1 MACASSEG
9 SSFGDCKV
17 EDTVTGDVYDLAPI
31 TALGSV
37 SVSNAPLIEVG
48 ACLLIQ
54 GDCEGSV
61 CYNRTVSYGVFDEK
75 AGIKLKDNVPI
86 LEYAGGSDC
95 KGGAKYESRI
105 EFICN
110 KSAVDNKY
118 VEHLPI
124 EGCLQYFLWH
134 TPLACAST
142 VTECELT
149 VGDRTVDI
157 TDLNREYTPWEV
169 AVGKNSLY
177 FNPCAGMSFFL
188 KYTDLTSKSC
198 SSASLACLLQDDVLQ
213 EVGGL
218 DTAVLRTSTDGK
230 YPIETARS
238 QTQCHRDKSKTF
250 SVKILFYSGS
260 TMIGTPSFAGT
271 QDTTSSCV
279 ISIIFS
285 TSLVGQSS
293 PLNTEGELLTTGTTD
308 KCHDNA
314 LGKLNKKQDYHV
326 KRINGKQTL
335 EFYINFCSHASDGGC
350 EGASVCAVVSGSSS
364 KQDPMGLSSY
374 QKQRV
379 KPINESYIELIMSSV
394 NRSCPLT
401 HKHILT
407 LFYIS
412 CDIKYAEVVIDFLFT
427 SPTGCLYA
435 FSVQAPPSVC
445 LSYEPTDAP
454 GGETLNSA
462 GKTAVVF
469 VIVMIVCLLGIFLS
483 ILLTLCFYKR
493 SKKGDRVF
501 YKLRAYLSRV
511 PDVQYRFQKID
522 GSEVG
527 HLITNMS
534 GSESEDETNPEERL
548 AATNME
554 AASSD
559 KFSISGPSVG
569 RDDSE
574 DEDFIKL

>member
-1 MACASSEG
+1 MACASTEG
-9 SSFGDCKV
+9 SGFGVCKI
-17 EDTVTGDVYDLAPI
+17 ENSVTGDVYDLAPVS
-31 TALGSV
+31 ALGRV
-37 SVSNAPLIEVG
+37 SVSNAPLIEII
-48 ACLLIQ
+48 ACQVIQ
-54 GDCEGSV
+54 GDCQGSV
-61 CYNRTVSYGVFDEK
+61 CYNRTRSYGAYNEK
-75 AGIKLKDNVPI
+75 LGLKLKDNVPI
-86 LEYAGGSDC
+86 LEYSGGSNC
-95 KGGAKYESRI
+95 GGDRNYQSQI
-105 EFICN
+105 EFVCN
-110 KSAVDNKY
+110 KSAVDHRY

-124 EGCLQYFLWH
+124 EGCHQYFMWH

-142 VTECELT
+142 LTECELT
-149 VGDRTVDI
+149 VGGKVVDI
-157 TDLNREYTPWEV
+157 TDLNRKYTPWEV
-169 AVGKNSLY
+169 AVRDETIY
-177 FNPCAGMSFFL
+177 FNPCDGMSWFL
-188 KYTDLTSKSC
+188 AHTELKSESC
-198 SSASLACLLQDDVLQ
+198 SSDSLACLLQDNVLR

-218 DTAVLRTSTDGK
+218 DTAVLRTSSDGK

-238 QTQCHRDKSKTF
+238 QTKCRIDKSKTF

-260 TMIGTPSFAGT
+260 TMVGTPVFGGI

-279 ISIIFS
+279 VSIIFS
-285 TSLVGQSS
+285 TSLVGQAS
-293 PLNTEGELLTTGTTD
+293 PLNARGELETTGKPGT
-308 KCHDNA
+308 CHDA
-314 LGKLNKKQDYHV
+314 LFKLNKEKDYHV
-326 KRINGKQTL
+326 KSAHAD
-335 EFYINFCSHASDGGC
+335 FYINFCSYTSDGGC
-350 EGASVCAVVSGSSS
+350 EGASVCSVLTEGSNG
-364 KQDPMGLSSY
+364 PYPLGLSSY

-379 KPINESYIELIMSSV
+379 KAINESYIELIMSSA

-401 HKHILT
+401 DKHILT

-412 CDIKYAEVVIDFLFT
+412 CDTKYTEVAIAFLFT
-427 SPTGCLYA
+427 APTGCLYA

-454 GGETLNSA
+454 VRDNFNSS
-462 GKTAVVF
+462 GKTAFVF
-469 VIVMIVCLLGIFLS
+469 VIVLILCLLGIFLS

-534 GSESEDETNPEERL
+534 GSESDDETNSEERL
-548 AATNME
+548 AAANME
-554 AASSD
+554 PAPAD
-559 KFSISGPSVG
+559 KFAISGPSAG